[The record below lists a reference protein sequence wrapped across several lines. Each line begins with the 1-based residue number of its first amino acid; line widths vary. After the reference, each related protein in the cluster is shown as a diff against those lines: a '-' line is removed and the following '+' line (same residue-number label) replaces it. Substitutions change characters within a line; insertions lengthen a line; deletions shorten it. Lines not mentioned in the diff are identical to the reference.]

1 MAIDIENAVN
11 TLYGTAPVSE
21 ASGVEAAEQTVGESQ
36 QTIADLTE
44 VVSSELTEPEAVL
57 PEPPQVLTPEDFGT
71 AAAYVPTF
79 TIDNYTNFNITK
91 LRNFFNINKYLED
104 PIAFIGNYV
113 WSPNFNSSYG
123 LAFDYRLPGS

>member
-11 TLYGTAPVSE
+11 TLYGTAPISD
-21 ASGVEAAEQTVGESQ
+21 APGVEAAEQTVDESQ

-44 VVSSELTEPEAVL
+44 VVSSELPEPEAVL

-91 LRNFFNINKYLED
+91 LRTLT
-104 PIAFIGNYV
+104 
-113 WSPNFNSSYG
+113 
-123 LAFDYRLPGS
+123 